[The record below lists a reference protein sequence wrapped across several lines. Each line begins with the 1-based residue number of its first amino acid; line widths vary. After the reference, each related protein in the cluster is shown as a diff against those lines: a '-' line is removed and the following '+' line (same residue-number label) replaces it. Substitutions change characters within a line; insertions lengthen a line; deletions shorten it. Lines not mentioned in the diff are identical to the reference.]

1 MRVAALDFKRKERR
15 MRPLVAMVLL
25 VPGLALPVGA
35 AHSPVPAGSGSQ
47 NLLSTSR
54 SGSKQ
59 THSTSS
65 HLLASK
71 RSGRTRRSVH
81 RRWEPT
87 QMAPAS
93 GRIQEI
99 QSALAR
105 SGYYQG
111 ETTGKW
117 DGPTVDAMKRF
128 QQANA
133 LSPTGKL
140 DAPSLQRLGLGSEIA
155 GVGAPRPAAPP
166 EPAPREN

>member
-1 MRVAALDFKRKERR
+1 
-15 MRPLVAMVLL
+15 
-25 VPGLALPVGA
+25 
-35 AHSPVPAGSGSQ
+35 
-47 NLLSTSR
+47 
-54 SGSKQ
+54 
-59 THSTSS
+59 
-65 HLLASK
+65 
-71 RSGRTRRSVH
+71 
-81 RRWEPT
+81 
-87 QMAPAS
+87 MAPAS

-111 ETTGKW
+111 EATGKW
-117 DGPTVDAMKRF
+117 DASTVDAMKRF

>member
-1 MRVAALDFKRKERR
+1 MTVGAFDFKRKERR
-15 MRPLVAMVLL
+15 MRPLVAMALL

-35 AHSPVPAGSGSQ
+35 AYSHAPERSGSQ
-47 NLLSTSR
+47 KLLSTSHP
-54 SGSKQ
+54 GSKQ
-59 THSTSS
+59 AHSTAS

-71 RSGRTRRSVH
+71 KSGRTRRSVH

-105 SGYYQG
+105 SGYYPG
-111 ETTGKW
+111 EATGKW
-117 DGPTVDAMKRF
+117 DAPTVDAMKRF

-155 GVGAPRPAAPP
+155 GVGAPRPAVPP
-166 EPAPREN
+166 ESAPREN